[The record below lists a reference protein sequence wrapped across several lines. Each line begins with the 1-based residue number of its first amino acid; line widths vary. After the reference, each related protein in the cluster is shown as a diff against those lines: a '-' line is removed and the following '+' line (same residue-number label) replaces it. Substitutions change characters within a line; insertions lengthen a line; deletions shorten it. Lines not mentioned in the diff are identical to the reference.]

1 MLYSILIYGDEATV
15 DAWTRQEEE
24 TVLSR
29 HADLRQRLSAQ
40 GKLGPVMRLMAST
53 TATTLRC
60 GTKPLIVDGPF
71 SETKEQLLGIYV
83 VECAAL
89 QEAIEAA
96 RALAF
101 DTGVLEIRPIASF
114 KPGGSVK

>member
-1 MLYSILIYGDEATV
+1 MLYSILIYGDEATI
-15 DAWTRQEEE
+15 DAWTQQEEAA
-24 TVLSR
+24 VLSR

-40 GKLGPVMRLMAST
+40 GKLGPAIRLMAST
-53 TATTLRC
+53 AATTLRC

-89 QEAIEAA
+89 EEALEAA
-96 RALAF
+96 RSLAF

-114 KPGGSVK
+114 KPGGGAK

>member
-1 MLYSILIYGDEATV
+1 MLYSILIYGDEATI
-15 DAWTRQEEE
+15 DAWTQQEDDS
-24 TVLSR
+24 VLSR

-40 GKLGPVMRLMAST
+40 GKLGPAIRLMASI

-60 GTKPLIVDGPF
+60 GTKPLIVDSPF

-83 VECAAL
+83 IECATL
-89 QEAIEAA
+89 EEAIEVA
-96 RALAF
+96 RTLAF

-114 KPGGSVK
+114 KPGGGAE